1 MEDKQIIELLNKYN
15 DGTLSP
21 EEKTILESW
30 YVMQASNTN
39 YDLSTEEID
48 RNLEII
54 GKGLPLKNNAVQ
66 ITLWSRIISAAA
78 VLIFISLGIYFYS
91 NYSDKPERE
100 YADIDIKKEITP
112 GGNKAILTLA
122 DGSKISLTD
131 ANNGDIAKQ
140 AGIRITKTADGQL
153 MYTILDATSE
163 ALTLVYNTIETP
175 RGGQYQ
181 IILPDGSKVWLN
193 AASSLRYPPSFA
205 SQKERRIELNGEAYF
220 EVAKDKLHPFIV
232 STNEQEIKVLGTHF
246 NVNAYS
252 DEPQIKTT
260 LLEGSVLVYKPGTNS
275 PLEGS
280 KVKLIPGQQSVF
292 DDNSI
297 KISSVNIEDVVAW
310 KNGYFRFDDE
320 SLESIMR
327 KISRWYDVD
336 ITWRDESV
344 KSEPF
349 AAITSRFVNVS
360 SLLKMIEQ
368 TGDAEFDIEDGKII
382 ISKKK

>member
-1 MEDKQIIELLNKYN
+1 MEDKQLRELLNKYSEGALN
-15 DGTLSP
+15 P
-21 EEKTILESW
+21 EEKAILESW
-30 YVMQASNTN
+30 YVMQASNSN
-39 YDLSTEEID
+39 LDLSDKEID
-48 RNLEII
+48 LNLKKI
-54 GKGLPLKNNAVQ
+54 GKNLPLKYNAVR
-66 ITLWSRIISAAA
+66 ISLWSGIISAAA
-78 VLIFISLGIYFYS
+78 ILIIISSGIYFYS
-91 NYSDKPERE
+91 ANIDKTLGE
-100 YADIDIKKEITP
+100 YAGTDIRREIAP

-131 ANNGDIAKQ
+131 ASNGDIARQ

-153 MYTILDATSE
+153 IYTILDAASE
-163 ALTLVYNTIETP
+163 PSNPVYNTIETP

-181 IILPDGSKVWLN
+181 VILPDGSKVWLN
-193 AASSLRYPPSFA
+193 AASSLKYPPSFA

-220 EVAKDKLHPFIV
+220 EIAKDKLHPFIV
-232 STNEQEIKVLGTHF
+232 NTNKQEIKVLGTHF

-260 LLEGSVLVYKPGTNS
+260 LLEGSVLVYKSDTDFPS
-275 PLEGS
+275 EGG
-280 KVKLIPGQQSVF
+280 KVMLIPGQQSVF
-292 DDNSI
+292 DGNSI
-297 KISSVNIEDVVAW
+297 KINSVDPEDVVAW

-344 KSEPF
+344 KSESF
-349 AAITSRFVNVS
+349 AAVSTRFANVS

-368 TGDAEFDIEDGKII
+368 TGDVKFNIEDGKII
-382 ISKKK
+382 VSKKK